1 MGCMF
6 GSMNC
11 GGVDNMGEVGGWKY
25 DWLVEE
31 EGAEWIVWCLRM
43 WLRQLCRVVIPMGYW
58 ILLVRQ
64 LY

>member
-31 EGAEWIVWCLRM
+31 EGAEWTSL
-43 WLRQLCRVVIPMGYW
+43 GYP
-58 ILLVRQ
+58 
-64 LY
+64 